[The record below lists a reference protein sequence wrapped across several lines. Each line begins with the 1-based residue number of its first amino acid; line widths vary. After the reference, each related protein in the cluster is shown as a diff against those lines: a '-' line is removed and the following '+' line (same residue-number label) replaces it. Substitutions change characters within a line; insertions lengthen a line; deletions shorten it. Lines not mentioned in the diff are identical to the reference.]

1 MNLNNI
7 AMKKVFLIF
16 TLVLSVLTY
25 AQEKKGVVEKMSP
38 EQQTTLLVKKL
49 TLSLDLNQ
57 KQQEEIKVLLLER
70 AQKKA
75 AHQLAQKEKKEKGE
89 KPTATE
95 KFENQSQLLDAQIE
109 FKAKMKKILSEEQF
123 KKWEKLRNRK
133 GKKIDKKRP
142 HHRNQ

>member
-1 MNLNNI
+1 
-7 AMKKVFLIF
+7 MKKVFLIL
-16 TLVLSVLTY
+16 TLVLSLLTF
-25 AQEKKGVVEKMSP
+25 AQEKKGAVEKMSP
-38 EQQTTLLVKKL
+38 EQQSILLVKKM

-70 AQKKA
+70 TQKKA

-95 KFENQSQLLDAQIE
+95 KFEKQSQLLDAQIE

-123 KKWEKLRNRK
+123 KKWDAKQHNRK
-133 GKKIDKKRP
+133 GKMNRSKQ
-142 HHRNQ
+142 HRQAKQ